1 MHVIRKASHTDLD
14 QVKAC
19 AVAAYTRYIER
30 IGKKPAPMVA
40 DFAAAIEV
48 ETLHVIEAGAQ
59 ICGFVVFYACDE
71 YIHLENVAV
80 DPRFQGLGLGR
91 QLIDYVEQ
99 QARRGGFGSIELY
112 TNAKMTENLELYPR
126 LGYEQFDRRVE
137 DGFDRVY
144 FSKTLD

>member
-1 MHVIRKASHTDLD
+1 MHVIRKATDADLD

-40 DFAAAIEV
+40 DFAAAIES
-48 ETLHVIEAGAQ
+48 ETLYVIEAGAQ
-59 ICGFVVFYACDE
+59 ICGFVVFYACQD
-71 YIHLENVAV
+71 YLHLENVAV
-80 DPRFQGLGLGR
+80 DPYFQGLGLGR
-91 QLIDYVEQ
+91 QLIDFVEQ
-99 QARRGGFGSIELY
+99 QARDGGYGSVELY
-112 TNAKMTENLELYPR
+112 TNAKMTENLGLYPR

-137 DGFDRVY
+137 NGFDRVY

>member
-1 MHVIRKASHTDLD
+1 MHVIRKATDADLD
-14 QVKAC
+14 QVEAC

-40 DFAAAIEV
+40 DFAAAIES
-48 ETLHVIEAGAQ
+48 ETLYVIEAGAQ
-59 ICGFVVFYACDE
+59 ICGFVVFYACQD
-71 YIHLENVAV
+71 YLHLENVAV
-80 DPRFQGLGLGR
+80 DPCFQGLGLGM
-91 QLIDYVEQ
+91 QLIDFVEQ
-99 QARRGGFGSIELY
+99 QARDGGYVSIELY
-112 TNAKMTENLELYPR
+112 TNAKMTENLGLYPR

>member
-1 MHVIRKASHTDLD
+1 MHVIRKAIHIDLD
-14 QVKAC
+14 Q
-19 AVAAYTRYIER
+19 VAAYTRYIER